1 MWKHTHFDLQLDF
14 EHENQRDGSCH
25 FLTLVLSLCLQ
36 DWLGKCLVL
45 AGWNKLFFLDTKI
58 DASIFQIPICGL
70 SSYNLPESFLS
81 DTASWWRMLRGWSD
95 LPPIGRRFQNSL
107 HSEPRMCCVLQCLFM
122 SCCKQS
128 ISVRLSLQKPLLLEF
143 CTKGVSLWWF
153 LPWTCFTA
161 HRVSTWCGWVTIAS
175 KVPTWLI
182 HLPNG
187 Y

>member
-1 MWKHTHFDLQLDF
+1 MASVEAHSLWLTVGLWTWKSKRWVLSFLNTGFVSLSTRLTWQMP
-14 EHENQRDGSCH
+14 GSCR
-25 FLTLVLSLCLQ
+25 LEQVI
-36 DWLGKCLVL
+36 
-45 AGWNKLFFLDTKI
+45 FLDTKI

-128 ISVRLSLQKPLLLEF
+128 ISVRLSL
-143 CTKGVSLWWF
+143 CTKGVSLWWS